1 MRGQIDLF
9 KNEDVI
15 NEIEKKLAG
24 MNLEE
29 TKKSQ
34 IQSDLEKG
42 KAKVGAEDRRVVK
55 APRKTKEGHQRQA
68 ESEEARKREEAIIKA
83 TLKEKGQQ
91 KGAT

>member
-34 IQSDLEKG
+34 I
-42 KAKVGAEDRRVVK
+42 
-55 APRKTKEGHQRQA
+55 
-68 ESEEARKREEAIIKA
+68 
-83 TLKEKGQQ
+83 
-91 KGAT
+91 